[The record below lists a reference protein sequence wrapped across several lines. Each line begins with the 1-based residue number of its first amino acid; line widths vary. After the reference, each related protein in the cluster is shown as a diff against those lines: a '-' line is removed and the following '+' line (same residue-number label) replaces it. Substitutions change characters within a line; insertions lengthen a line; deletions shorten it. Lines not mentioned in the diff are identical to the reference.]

1 MWLRFQHMEY
11 LELNIFFLLKTIST
25 SSLLMTSADNPKFA
39 NGWEPVQDRLNV
51 GSDLDSNGL
60 ILWVGF
66 LNDRFYFCIQR
77 LHNSASL
84 SKKAKTP
91 EISNG
96 TEQNT
101 MYFLRLQKLH
111 L

>member
-1 MWLRFQHMEY
+1 MWLRFQHMIY
-11 LELNIFFLLKTIST
+11 LELKIFFFFIIFFFATL
-25 SSLLMTSADNPKFA
+25 SLLMQFADNPKFA

-51 GSDLDSNGL
+51 GSDLGSNGL

-66 LNDRFYFCIQR
+66 LNDRFYFCIKR
-77 LHNSASL
+77 LHNIASL

-101 MYFLRLQKLH
+101 M
-111 L
+111 